1 MRFIYIVFFA
11 MASFLTMPTDAESF
25 SISDITFSSKEMAR
39 GDVILLSIKTGREET
54 PKVTWMQKEIALVYN
69 DTSAVWQGFLA
80 ADLNQKKGTYKVLVR
95 IASSGFEKTFNI
107 QVIHKD
113 YGVRTL
119 TLPKEKVELDAESLK
134 RVKAEAAAVNALWS
148 AQEPLPAW
156 KGIFLMP
163 VEGEV
168 VGTFGKRSVI
178 NSMERSPH
186 TGVDQK
192 GDAGTPV
199 MAINNGRIVLIAD
212 HFFTGNT
219 LFLDHGGGII
229 SMYFHLDKVLVNDGD
244 IINKG
249 QTIGLVGA
257 TGRVTGPHLH
267 WGVRVNGARVNPLTL
282 VDLSRVL
289 EE

>member
-11 MASFLTMPTDAESF
+11 VVSFLTMLTDAKSF
-25 SISDITFSSKEMAR
+25 SVSDITFSSEEMAR
-39 GDVILLSIKTGREET
+39 GDVILLSVKAGREET
-54 PKVTWMQKEIALVYN
+54 PRITWMKKEIALVYS
-69 DTSAVWQGFLA
+69 DTNAAWQGFLA
-80 ADLNQKKGTYKVLVR
+80 ADLNQKKGAYKALIR

-107 QVIHKD
+107 RVIDKD
-113 YGVRTL
+113 YGVRNL
-119 TLPKEKVELDAESLK
+119 TLPKEKVDLDAESLK
-134 RVKAEAAAVNALWS
+134 RVKVEAAVVNALWS

-163 VEGEV
+163 VEGDV

-186 TGVDQK
+186 TGIDQK

-199 MAINNGRIVLIAD
+199 RAINNGRVVLIAD

-267 WGVRVNGARVNPLTL
+267 WGIRVNGARVNPLTL
-282 VDLSRVL
+282 VGLSRGL